1 MTVAATIEYR
11 GFTLPRNVTEFS
23 GAIEAR
29 FAGHEHRWS
38 AIAGSCEG
46 IIGLIAMDLR
56 FYADSPAEFM
66 ERVKRQIA
74 LASGYVDPPS
84 ADASVAPLS
93 EPVRP

>member
-11 GFTLPRNVTEFS
+11 GFTLPRNVTEFCN
-23 GAIEAR
+23 AIEAR
-29 FAGHEHRWS
+29 FAGEELPV
-38 AIAGSCEG
+38 AKAAGCCEAT
-46 IIGLIAMDLR
+46 IGLIAMELR
-56 FYADSPAEFM
+56 FCADNPAEFM